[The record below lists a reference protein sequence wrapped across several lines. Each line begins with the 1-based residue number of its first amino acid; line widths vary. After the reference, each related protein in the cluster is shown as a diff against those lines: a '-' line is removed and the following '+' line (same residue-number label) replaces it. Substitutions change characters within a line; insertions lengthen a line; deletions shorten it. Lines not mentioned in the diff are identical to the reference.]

1 VRRAGQAVTAAV
13 RAMHDGSVPGADPRA
28 KVTAVKATSTGV
40 VVFVLAPPGGLPC
53 AVVKM
58 PITVAAAAG
67 LARETAT
74 LASLHGDVRLGEW
87 RGLLP
92 RPLATGTI
100 DGHPYRVDSVL
111 PGASISGPLT
121 DPIARAAL
129 LGGAAQTVAALHQAT
144 ARTVRADSEI
154 REMWIDAHIAE
165 LERRMRQHRTHA
177 PLLRRLHGELHDS
190 LAGRT
195 LSAGRIHGDYWLGNL
210 LFAGAGSTSPAP
222 TGIVDWE
229 TAAPLELPLHDQLH
243 LVLYTRRLIAKRE
256 LGGIV
261 RQLLGAGGWSADE
274 QAVLDRNRTWGRDV
288 SSLSDRHALLLYW
301 LRQVATHARQQPQV
315 PGYRY
320 RLWER
325 RNVLAV
331 LNAL

>member
-1 VRRAGQAVTAAV
+1 MRRAGHAVTPAV
-13 RAMHDGSVPGADPRA
+13 CAVHNGSVPGADPRT
-28 KVTAVKATSTGV
+28 KVTAVRATSTGV
-40 VVFVLAPPGGLPC
+40 LVFVLAPPGGLPC

-58 PITVAAAAG
+58 AITFAAAAG

-74 LASLHGDVRLGEW
+74 LASLHADARLGEW
-87 RGLLP
+87 RGLVP
-92 RPLATGTI
+92 RPMAAGTL

-111 PGASISGPLT
+111 PGASISGPVR

-129 LGGAAQTVAALHQAT
+129 LGAAAQSVAALHQAT
-144 ARTVRADSEI
+144 ARPVRADSEI
-154 REMWIDAHIAE
+154 REMWIDTHISE
-165 LERRMRQHRTHA
+165 LERRMRQHRTYA

-190 LAGRT
+190 LAGLT

-210 LFAGAGSTSPAP
+210 LFAGADLASPAP

-229 TAAPLELPLHDQLH
+229 TAAPLELPLHDQFH

-261 RQLLGAGGWSADE
+261 RQLLDAGGWSADE
-274 QAVLDRNRTWGRDV
+274 HAALDRNRTWGCEV
-288 SSLSDRHALLLYW
+288 GSLSDRHALLLYW
-301 LRQVATHARQQPQV
+301 LRQVATHARQQRQV